1 MPKPSPLAQV
11 KVGSGAFDIWAKAEA
26 LAREGRDVIRLEIGE
41 PDVPTP
47 SHIVDEA
54 VRAIYAGRTG
64 YYATAG
70 TPGLRKA
77 IAEYLSPTRQINAHW
92 ENVLVSPGVKG
103 TLYTAVSTTVPP
115 GGEMLVPDPGYP
127 MYESIMPLVGGKSV
141 PYSLR
146 PENRFQPDPD
156 EIRRLITPHTAAI
169 LINSPSNPTGTL
181 IDYGIM
187 AELAQIALEYDL
199 WVLSDEVYAQIY
211 FSRSFPTSPVS
222 FPEMMQRTIVMDGAS
237 KAYNMTGWRIGFGL
251 FPDALVQPVT
261 QIMVHTHSCLPPFI
275 MDAAELAFAGPQ
287 DCVEEMR
294 QLYKER
300 ADVVCDKLE
309 TVSGIR
315 AIKPDGAFYVMV
327 DISEI
332 AGKDD
337 KAAADRV
344 LYEGGVAVLPGS
356 GLGKQGEGFF
366 RLSLTQ
372 PADVINEAVD
382 RIVTTLTNQPPN

>member
-1 MPKPSPLAQV
+1 MPRPSPLAQV
-11 KVGSGAFDIWAKAEA
+11 KVSGGAFDIWAKAEA
-26 LAREGRDVIRLEIGE
+26 LVNQGRDVIRLEIGE
-41 PDVPTP
+41 PDIPTP
-47 SHIVDEA
+47 PHIVEEA
-54 VRAIYAGRTG
+54 IRAMKAGRTG
-64 YYATAG
+64 YYASAG

-77 IAEYLSPTRQINAHW
+77 IADYLSPTRQIDANW
-92 ENVLVSPGVKG
+92 ENVLISPGVKG

-127 MYESIMPLVGGKSV
+127 MYDSIMPLVGGTSI
-141 PYSLR
+141 PYPLR

-156 EIRRLITPHTAAI
+156 EIRRLITPQTTTI
-169 LINSPSNPTGTL
+169 MVNSPSNPTGTL
-181 IDYGIM
+181 IDYEVM
-187 AELAQIALEYDL
+187 AEIAKIAIDYDL

-211 FSRSFPTSPVS
+211 FNNSFPTSPVS
-222 FPEMMQRTIVMDGAS
+222 FPDMLQRTIVMDGAS

-251 FPDALVQPVT
+251 FPDALVEGVL

-275 MDAAELAFAGPQ
+275 MDAAELAFSGPQ
-287 DCVEEMR
+287 DCVQDMR

-309 TVSGIR
+309 SVPGIR

-327 DISEI
+327 DVSEI

-337 KAAADRV
+337 KAAADKV
-344 LYEGGVAVLPGS
+344 LYDGGVAVLPGS
-356 GLGKQGEGFF
+356 GLGSQGEGFF

-372 PADVINEAVD
+372 PAEVINEAVD
-382 RIVTTLTNQPPN
+382 RMVEALA